1 VSESSKAQARP
12 DELPVTSSIPTD
24 VPGERAVLF
33 RDALTALEEKPVPAA
48 ATLELQAS
56 KHGQSSPSNRE
67 LNHTS
72 WAQESSSTA
81 AVIEEA
87 EILHASIRA
96 GSVAQIVVASIA
108 VIGLLYLLK
117 LVMVTTLV
125 AILLA
130 FVLEPLVGW
139 FGRIRVPRPIGAL
152 VAVTLLVC
160 LAGNLTF
167 FFYSRAVGFAT
178 QLPQYSEKIRDT
190 FANFRAQTTR
200 IEESTRSVLASPK
213 TGKQPLAVEVQ
224 EAPGLSRV
232 ISAGTGTLAEV
243 VLAISFV
250 PFLVYFMLTWK
261 DHMLTA
267 TVRLFQ
273 KEHRLVAHRT
283 IGRISAMIRSFIVGN
298 MLIGVVAAAISTVV
312 FWFVGIPYFYFIG
325 VISGFVSLIPYL
337 GVFLAVLP
345 PLAAGIGIVDKTGVA
360 IILLSV
366 IGLHVITMNV
376 LYPKIVGKRLRLNP
390 LVVTLSLFFWA
401 WIWGGMGLILAVPL
415 MGATKIICDYI
426 DSLRGLGAWL
436 GVSAEHES

>member
-1 VSESSKAQARP
+1 MLLK
-12 DELPVTSSIPTD
+12 
-24 VPGERAVLF
+24 
-33 RDALTALEEKPVPAA
+33 KPAA
-48 ATLELQAS
+48 AALEAEELS
-56 KHGQSSPSNRE
+56 PGESSPPNRE

-72 WAQESSSTA
+72 EAQELPLTA

-96 GSVAQIVVASIA
+96 GSVAQIVIAGVA

-139 FGRIRVPRPIGAL
+139 LGRIRLPRPVGAL
-152 VAVTLLVC
+152 VAVTLLIC

-167 FFYSRAVGFAT
+167 FFYNRAVGFAI
-178 QLPQYSEKIRDT
+178 QLPQYSEKIRDNL
-190 FANFRAQTTR
+190 ASFRAQTTK
-200 IEESTRSVLASPK
+200 IEDSTRSVFTPPK
-213 TGKQPLAVEVQ
+213 AGKQPLPVEVQ
-224 EAPGLSRV
+224 EAPGLSKV
-232 ISAGTGTLAEV
+232 ISAGTGTLGEV

-261 DHMLTA
+261 DHMLSA
-267 TVRLFQ
+267 TVRLFP
-273 KEHRLVAHRT
+273 KEHRLIAHRT
-283 IGRISAMIRSFIVGN
+283 VGRISAMIRSFIVGN

-312 FWFVGIPYFYFIG
+312 FWSLGIPYFYFLG

-337 GVFLAVLP
+337 GVFLALLP
-345 PLAAGIGIVDKTGVA
+345 PLAGSIGIVDKTRMA

-366 IGLHVITMNV
+366 IGLHVVTMNI

-401 WIWGGMGLILAVPL
+401 WIWGAMGLILAVPL
-415 MGATKIICDYI
+415 VGATKIICDYV
-426 DSLRGLGAWL
+426 DSLRGLGDWL

>member
-1 VSESSKAQARP
+1 M
-12 DELPVTSSIPTD
+12 SIN
-24 VPGERAVLF
+24 
-33 RDALTALEEKPVPAA
+33 KPAA
-48 ATLELQAS
+48 AILEAEELNS
-56 KHGQSSPSNRE
+56 REFSPSNRE
-67 LNHTS
+67 LKHTS
-72 WAQESSSTA
+72 GEQELPSTA

-96 GSVAQIVVASIA
+96 GSIAQIVMAGIA

-139 FGRIRVPRPIGAL
+139 FGRIRFPRPIGAL

-167 FFYSRAVGFAT
+167 FFYNRAVGFAI
-178 QLPQYSEKIRDT
+178 QLPRYSEKIRDSL
-190 FANFRAQTTR
+190 ANFRAQTTK

-213 TGKQPLAVEVQ
+213 SGKQPLPVEVQ

-243 VLAISFV
+243 VLAISFI

-261 DHMLTA
+261 DHMLSA
-267 TVRLFQ
+267 TVRLFPR
-273 KEHRLVAHRT
+273 EHRLVAHRT
-283 IGRISAMIRSFIVGN
+283 VGRISAMIRSFIVGN
-298 MLIGVVAAAISTVV
+298 MLIGLIAAGVSTVV
-312 FWFVGIPYFYFIG
+312 FWSLGIPYFYFLG

-345 PLAAGIGIVDKTGVA
+345 PLAAGIGIVDKTRVGM
-360 IILLSV
+360 ILLSV
-366 IGLHVITMNV
+366 IGLHIFIMNV

-401 WIWGGMGLILAVPL
+401 WIWGAMGLILAVPVV
-415 MGATKIICDYI
+415 GATKIICDYV
-426 DSLRGLGAWL
+426 DSLRGLGEWL